1 MDDDY
6 TDDGEGRLDITT
18 ISTDELR
25 AELEET
31 RALREIR
38 LREGNQQLV
47 EFHTGVIG
55 RIRAELKRRKL
66 CGD

>member
-31 RALREIR
+31 RALRAIR

-47 EFHTGVIG
+47 EFHTGVIE

>member
-31 RALREIR
+31 RSLRAIR

-47 EFHTGVIG
+47 EFHTGVIEK
-55 RIRAELKRRKL
+55 IRAELKRRNKS
-66 CGD
+66 D